1 MAIDKSKIEKIIKE
15 YALIGFL
22 VILCIFIYIVE
33 PRFISRENL
42 VNVLIQIAIN
52 AFIATGMTFVLLT
65 GGIDLSVGPVCALNG
80 ILGALLCKQLPDMN
94 VGMTLLV
101 GIVLSIAIAVVIGG
115 ISAFIICR
123 FNVAPF
129 IATLAM
135 MNVARGVCYLL
146 TNSKPVY
153 ELPESF
159 LWIGQGYIG
168 PIPFIVILTVIVLFI
183 SHVKLSKT
191 AYGRHIYAVGSNEE
205 VAKLSGISVNKIKTS
220 VYMICA
226 GLSAFAGICQS
237 AKIGTGQPGAAEG
250 YEQYAI
256 AAAVMGGT
264 SLAGG
269 TGGIPNTII
278 GIIAIGIINN
288 GLSLMQVNSYWQ
300 KVAMG
305 VIIAFAVIMDRLK
318 VKAE

>member
-1 MAIDKSKIEKIIKE
+1 MDKSKVEKIIKE

-33 PRFISRENL
+33 PRFLSRENL
-42 VNVLIQIAIN
+42 INVLIQIAIN

-80 ILGALLCKQLPDMN
+80 ILGALLCKQLPAMN

-101 GIVLSIAIAVVIGG
+101 GLVLSIAIALVIGG

-123 FNVAPF
+123 FKVAPF

-135 MNVARGVCYLL
+135 MNVARGICYLL

-168 PIPFIVILTVIVLFI
+168 PIPFIVILTVIVLLI
-183 SHVKLSKT
+183 SHIILSKT

-205 VAKLSGISVNKIKTS
+205 VAKLSGIRVNKIKTS

-269 TGGIPNTII
+269 TGGVPNTII

>member
-1 MAIDKSKIEKIIKE
+1 MGKNKINMGKIAKQ

-22 VILCIFIYIVE
+22 LILCLIIFIVE
-33 PRFISRENL
+33 PRFASKENL
-42 VNVLIQIAIN
+42 INVLIQISIN

-80 ILGALLCKQLPDMN
+80 ILGALLCKQLPAMN
-94 VGMTLLV
+94 IGMTLIV
-101 GIVLSIAIAVVIGG
+101 GIVLSAAVAIVIGG
-115 ISAFIICR
+115 ISAVIICK

-135 MNVARGVCYLL
+135 MNAARGVCYLL

-159 LWIGQGYIG
+159 LWIGQGYVG
-168 PIPFIVILTVIVLFI
+168 PVPFIVILTVIVLVV
-183 SHVKLSKT
+183 SHIILSKT
-191 AYGRHIYAVGSNEE
+191 VYGRHIYAVGSNEE
-205 VAKLSGISVNKIKTS
+205 VAKLSGIGVNKIKTS

-226 GLSAFAGICQS
+226 GLSAFAGICLS
-237 AKIGTGQPGAAEG
+237 AKIGTGQPAAAEG
-250 YEQYAI
+250 YEQFAI

-264 SLAGG
+264 SLVGG

-318 VKAE
+318 IKAD

>member
-1 MAIDKSKIEKIIKE
+1 MDKSKVEKIIKE

-33 PRFISRENL
+33 PRFLSRENL
-42 VNVLIQIAIN
+42 INVLIQIAIN

-80 ILGALLCKQLPDMN
+80 ILGALLCKQLPAMN

-101 GIVLSIAIAVVIGG
+101 GLVLSIAIALVIGG

-123 FNVAPF
+123 FKVAPF

-135 MNVARGVCYLL
+135 MNVARGICYLL

-168 PIPFIVILTVIVLFI
+168 PIPFIVILTVIVLLI
-183 SHVKLSKT
+183 SHIILSKT

-205 VAKLSGISVNKIKTS
+205 VAKLSGIRVNKIKTS

>member
-1 MAIDKSKIEKIIKE
+1 M
-15 YALIGFL
+15 L
-22 VILCIFIYIVE
+22 V
-33 PRFISRENL
+33 
-42 VNVLIQIAIN
+42 VLILLSAVVAI
-52 AFIATGMTFVLLT
+52 
-65 GGIDLSVGPVCALNG
+65 
-80 ILGALLCKQLPDMN
+80 
-94 VGMTLLV
+94 
-101 GIVLSIAIAVVIGG
+101 VIGG
-115 ISAFIICR
+115 ISSIIICK

-159 LWIGQGYIG
+159 LWIGQGYVG
-168 PIPFIVILTVIVLFI
+168 PVPFIVILTIIVLAV
-183 SHVKLSKT
+183 SHIILSKT
-191 AYGRHIYAVGSNEE
+191 AYGRHVYAVGSNEE
-205 VAKLSGISVNKIKTS
+205 VAKLSGIRVERIKTS

-226 GLSAFAGICQS
+226 GLSAFAGICLS

-264 SLAGG
+264 SLVGG
-269 TGGIPNTII
+269 TGGIPNTIV

-318 VKAE
+318 IKAE

>member
-183 SHVKLSKT
+183 SHVILSKT

>member
-1 MAIDKSKIEKIIKE
+1 MAMDKSKVEKIIKE

-42 VNVLIQIAIN
+42 INVLIQIAIN

-80 ILGALLCKQLPDMN
+80 ILGALLCKQLPAMN

-101 GIVLSIAIAVVIGG
+101 GLLLSIAIALVIGG

-168 PIPFIVILTVIVLFI
+168 PIPFIVILTIVVLLI
-183 SHVKLSKT
+183 SHIILSKT

-205 VAKLSGISVNKIKTS
+205 VAKLSGIRVNKIKTS

>member
-1 MAIDKSKIEKIIKE
+1 MEMKRNKLKKAAKE
-15 YALIGFL
+15 YALIIFL
-22 VILCIFIYIVE
+22 IFLCVFIFIVE
-33 PRFISRENL
+33 PRFISKDNL
-42 VNVLIQIAIN
+42 INVLIQISIN

-65 GGIDLSVGPVCALNG
+65 GGIDLSVGPVCALSG
-80 ILGALLCKQLPDMN
+80 ILGALLCKQIQTDSVAL
-94 VGMTLLV
+94 TLLV
-101 GIVLSIAIAVVIGG
+101 GIVLSVALAAVIGG
-115 ISAFIICR
+115 ISSTIICR

-129 IATLAM
+129 IVTLAV
-135 MNVARGVCYLL
+135 MNIIRGVCYLI

-153 ELPESF
+153 ELPASF
-159 LWIGQGYIG
+159 QWIGQGYVG
-168 PIPFIVILTVIVLFI
+168 PIPFIVILTVIVLLV
-183 SHVKLSKT
+183 SHIILSKT
-191 AYGRHIYAVGSNEE
+191 AYGRHVYAVGSNEE

-220 VYMICA
+220 VYIICA
-226 GLSAFAGICQS
+226 GLSAFAGICQA
-237 AKIGTGQPGAAEG
+237 AKIGTGQPAAAEG

-264 SLAGG
+264 SLNGG
-269 TGGIPNTII
+269 SGGIRNTII

-305 VIIAFAVIMDRLK
+305 VIIAFAVIMDSLK

>member
-1 MAIDKSKIEKIIKE
+1 MDKSKVEKIIKE

-42 VNVLIQIAIN
+42 INVLIQIAIN

-80 ILGALLCKQLPDMN
+80 ILGALLCKQLPAMN

-101 GIVLSIAIAVVIGG
+101 GLLLSIAIALVIGG

-168 PIPFIVILTVIVLFI
+168 PIPFIVILTIVVLLI
-183 SHVKLSKT
+183 SHIILSKT

-205 VAKLSGISVNKIKTS
+205 VAKLSGIRVNKIKTS

-288 GLSLMQVNSYWQ
+288 GLSMMQVNSYWQ

>member
-1 MAIDKSKIEKIIKE
+1 MKYVKE
-15 YALIGFL
+15 YALVGFL
-22 VILCIFIYIVE
+22 VILCIIIAFVE
-33 PRFISRENL
+33 PRFLTKDNFINL
-42 VNVLIQIAIN
+42 LIQVAIN

-65 GGIDLSVGPVCALNG
+65 GGIDLSVGPVCALTG
-80 ILGALLCKQLPDMN
+80 ILGALLVKQMPPMN
-94 VGMTLLV
+94 VGLTLLT
-101 GIVLSIAIAVVIGG
+101 GIALSVVIAVIVGG
-115 ISAFIICR
+115 LTSIIICQ
-123 FNVAPF
+123 FKVAPF

-135 MNVARGVCYLL
+135 MNIARGVCYLL

-153 ELPESF
+153 ELPDSF
-159 LWIGQGYIG
+159 VWIGQGFAG
-168 PIPFIVILTVIVLFI
+168 PIPFIFILTFIVLVV
-183 SHVKLSKT
+183 SHIILSKT

-205 VAKLSGISVNKIKTS
+205 VAKLSGISVNRIKTS

-226 GLSAFAGICQS
+226 GLSAFAGICLCS
-237 AKIGTGQPGAAEG
+237 KLGTGQPGAADG

-269 TGGIPNTII
+269 TGGIKNTII

-318 VKAE
+318 VQAE

>member
-1 MAIDKSKIEKIIKE
+1 MTMDRSKIEKIVKE

-22 VILCIFIYIVE
+22 IILCILIYIAQ

-42 VNVLIQIAIN
+42 INVLIQISIN

-80 ILGALLCKQLPDMN
+80 ILGALLCKQLPGMN
-94 VGMTLLV
+94 VGMTLLI
-101 GIVLSIAIAVVIGG
+101 GILLSVILAVIVGG
-115 ISAFIICR
+115 ISSFIICK

-135 MNVARGVCYLL
+135 MNVVRGVCYLL

-153 ELPESF
+153 ELPDSF
-159 LWIGQGYIG
+159 LWIGQGYVG
-168 PIPFIVILTVIVLFI
+168 PIPFIVILTVIILII
-183 SHVKLSKT
+183 SHIVLSKT

-205 VAKLSGISVNKIKTS
+205 VAKLSGISVNKIKAS
-220 VYMICA
+220 VYIICA
-226 GLSAFAGICQS
+226 ALSAFAGICQS
-237 AKIGTGQPGAAEG
+237 AKIGTGQPAAAEG
-250 YEQYAI
+250 YEQFAI

>member
-1 MAIDKSKIEKIIKE
+1 MDKSKVEKIIKE

-42 VNVLIQIAIN
+42 INVLIQIAIN

-80 ILGALLCKQLPDMN
+80 ILGALLCKQLPAMN

-101 GIVLSIAIAVVIGG
+101 GLLLSIAIALVIGG

-168 PIPFIVILTVIVLFI
+168 PIPFIVILTIVVLLI
-183 SHVKLSKT
+183 SHIILSKT

-205 VAKLSGISVNKIKTS
+205 VAKLSGIRVNKIKTS

>member
-1 MAIDKSKIEKIIKE
+1 MMINKMKTKEFIKE

-22 VILCIFIYIVE
+22 VLLCLLIYIVE
-33 PRFISRENL
+33 PRFITKENL

-80 ILGALLCKQLPDMN
+80 ILGALLVKQLPAMN
-94 VGMTLLV
+94 VGLTLVVGLLLSVLV
-101 GIVLSIAIAVVIGG
+101 AALLGG

-135 MNVARGVCYLL
+135 MNIARGICYLL

-159 LWIGQGYIG
+159 LWIGQGYLG
-168 PIPFIVILTVIVLFI
+168 PIPFIVILTVVVLAI
-183 SHVKLSKT
+183 SHIILSRT

-205 VAKLSGISVNKIKTS
+205 VAKLSGISVGKIKTS
-220 VYMICA
+220 VYIICA
-226 GLSAFAGICQS
+226 ALSAFAGICLS